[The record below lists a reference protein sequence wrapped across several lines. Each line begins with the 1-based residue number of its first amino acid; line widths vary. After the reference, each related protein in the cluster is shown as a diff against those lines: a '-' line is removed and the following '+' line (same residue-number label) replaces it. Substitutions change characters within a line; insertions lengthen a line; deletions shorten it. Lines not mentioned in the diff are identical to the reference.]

1 MWQQY
6 PEPEKSILGSTMK
19 AYCAILAGGTGVRMG
34 GDTPKQFLMLN
45 DAPIIVH
52 TVRRILSFNLFERL
66 VVVVHPQWK
75 DFFLSLA
82 HKYDIAFNRIVVTH
96 GGADRIDSIK
106 NALSALR
113 SMRNADDKDIVVVHD
128 AVRPFVSREIMASSV
143 NCAAEHGACVATVPA
158 ADTILEVED
167 GVVVSVPTR
176 SRLFLGQA
184 PDSAQISILEKA
196 LESLTEDERRAITG
210 TAQILTLKGIR
221 VHTISG
227 DVRNIKITTA
237 SDMELAKRFMI

>member
-1 MWQQY
+1 
-6 PEPEKSILGSTMK
+6 
-19 AYCAILAGGTGVRMG
+19 MG

-82 HKYDIAFNRIVVTH
+82 AKYDIAFKRILVTD
-96 GGADRIDSIK
+96 GGIDRIGSIK

-113 SMRNADDKDIVVVHD
+113 SLQSAEDTDVVVVHD
-128 AVRPFVSREIMASSV
+128 AVRPFVSREIMFSSI
-143 NCAAEHGACVATVPA
+143 NCAAKHGACVATVPA
-158 ADTILEVED
+158 TDTILEVED
-167 GVVVSVPTR
+167 DVVVSVPTR

-184 PDSAQISILEKA
+184 PDSAQISILERA
-196 LESLTEDERRAITG
+196 LGSLSDDERKAITG
-210 TAQILTLKGIR
+210 TAQILTVNGIG
-221 VHTISG
+221 VHIISG
-227 DVRNIKITTA
+227 DVRNFKITTA
-237 SDMELAKRFMI
+237 SDMELAKRFMV